1 MLLSP
6 SACVCVGRELKYKTR
21 SSIVY
26 VCVQDLDELE
36 QEVDQMAPEGE
47 TDDCDCGMDTG
58 EELIEAHRG
67 MLAVSS
73 QALLTT
79 QQA

>member
-1 MLLSP
+1 
-6 SACVCVGRELKYKTR
+6 
-21 SSIVY
+21 
-26 VCVQDLDELE
+26 
-36 QEVDQMAPEGE
+36 MAPEGVA
-47 TDDCDCGMDTG
+47 DDCDCGMDTG
-58 EELIEAHRG
+58 EELIEARRG